1 MAATPR
7 SAQSAGAATPAQN
20 APAELQLQMRG
31 IVIENVT
38 KSYLDARNITVQA
51 LSTIDLEIASGEF
64 VCLIGKSGCGKTTLL
79 NIIAGFV
86 TPSTGRVLVDGE
98 RVTRPGQGKGMVF
111 QQFALFPWLTA
122 IGNIDFALKQRNLDK
137 ATRQTLAAELI
148 GLIGLKGFEEKYPYQ
163 LSGGMQQRVAIARAL
178 AMDPKVLLMDEP
190 LGALDELTRDTL
202 QAEILRIWAAH
213 RKTIVFVTHSVTE
226 AVRLADRIVVMSA
239 GPGRISQIIPIS
251 IPRPRLR
258 TNAEVVAL
266 EEMVQAALG

>member
-1 MAATPR
+1 
-7 SAQSAGAATPAQN
+7 
-20 APAELQLQMRG
+20 MRG

-178 AMDPKVLLMDEP
+178 AIDPKVLLMDEP